1 MTDFRQFKLS
11 NGDEIICEIVQ
22 WPEDSEE
29 EMIIR
34 KAMELKSHDDDG
46 RGIRYYNFRPWVT
59 MQDDTDGFLSLNYAH
74 ILAEVIPSDRMLKHF
89 FEAVENAN
97 LTPEE
102 IQAKVDEYFQKLQ
115 TMVEESDSD
124 FSNVIEFNPDRNKL
138 H

>member
-34 KAMELKSHDDDG
+34 KAMELKSHDHDG

-59 MQDDTDGFLSLNYAH
+59 MQDNTDGFLSLNYAH